1 LHSERIVMSIEELII
16 KVQEAEK
23 KRTPQQRLELLIKAH
38 ILDKD
43 GHYDARY
50 FRKETVEKSKL
61 QTVAS

>member
-1 LHSERIVMSIEELII
+1 MSIEELIV

-23 KRTPQQRLELLIKAH
+23 KRTPQQKRELLIKAH
-38 ILDKD
+38 ILDQD
-43 GHYDARY
+43 GYYDARY

>member
-1 LHSERIVMSIEELII
+1 MSIEELIL
-16 KVQEAEK
+16 KVKEAEK
-23 KRTPQQRLELLIKAH
+23 TRTPQQRRELLIKAH
-38 ILDKD
+38 ILDQD

>member
-1 LHSERIVMSIEELII
+1 MSIEELIV

-23 KRTPQQRLELLIKAH
+23 KRTPKERRELLVKAR
-38 ILDKD
+38 ILDKN

-61 QTVAS
+61 QEVAS